1 MNKKS
6 IIIIVAIILLVGIV
20 VVGMSM
26 SGKDKNENDPAEQ
39 EQEQVKGNYDVE
51 ECMKRIEP
59 TMQLEEVNE
68 IIGFE
73 GEKKEGKDAYVWQLT
88 DKTKIEV
95 EYKDGLGTIT
105 ATMDKDKIKD
115 DKLKISICY
124 GIQNSLRSGTS
135 FTYEEMVQELEGI
148 EGHLATKAPTFKRYI
163 WVNKDK
169 QTFEAS
175 FSDSANGK
183 CSITSIQ

>member
-6 IIIIVAIILLVGIV
+6 VIIVAIILLVGVIV
-20 VVGMSM
+20 LGMAM
-26 SGKDKNENDPAEQ
+26 SKMGQKENEPKEEPAQ
-39 EQEQVKGNYDVE
+39 EQAKGNYDVE

-59 TMQLEEVNE
+59 TMKLEEINE

-73 GEKKEGKDAYVWQLT
+73 GEKKGETDTYIWQLT

-95 EYKDGLGTIT
+95 EYKNGLGTIT
-105 ATMDKDKIKD
+105 ATMDKDKIKND
-115 DKLKISICY
+115 NFKLSICY

-135 FTYEEMVQELEGI
+135 FTYEEMVEKLEGI

-169 QTFEAS
+169 QTFGAS
-175 FSDSANGK
+175 FSDTLGGK
-183 CSITSIQ
+183 CSITTIQ